1 MNYFKSYKRKKKIP
15 IFSKI
20 LVCAIIFYIVYE
32 IIDISN
38 NKLKGENLE
47 KSMSIENII
56 EQESKII
63 VGISKEYQNFD
74 GSSKIWG
81 SGIIVSKY
89 GYILTNEHISG
100 AMGNFCD
107 IIVDYNKKYK
117 ANVVWSN
124 SELDLA
130 ILKVECNFEQCA
142 VFGDSAQLM
151 IGQNVYTIGNPINM
165 SFQKSVGSG
174 IVSGLN
180 RNLEFEESG
189 KKFYLNNLIQT
200 DAMINPGNSGGALIN
215 EKGEVIGITTIKI
228 SSADFMGFA
237 VPINIVKPVIEKI
250 EKEGSFKEATLKI
263 WCYDKYSINEI
274 EKTVDIKEG
283 ILVAQI
289 EANSNAEKSGLK
301 VGDIIISID
310 AKTINSIE
318 ELKSYIYERY
328 PNDNIIL
335 KIKRN
340 NNIFLVNIKLEEK

>member
-1 MNYFKSYKRKKKIP
+1 MYKNQAP
-15 IFSKI
+15 IKL
-20 LVCAIIFYIVYE
+20 LV
-32 IIDISN
+32 N
-38 NKLKGENLE
+38 
-47 KSMSIENII
+47 
-56 EQESKII
+56 
-63 VGISKEYQNFD
+63 
-74 GSSKIWG
+74 
-81 SGIIVSKY
+81 
-89 GYILTNEHISG
+89 
-100 AMGNFCD
+100 
-107 IIVDYNKKYK
+107 
-117 ANVVWSN
+117 
-124 SELDLA
+124 
-130 ILKVECNFEQCA
+130 
-142 VFGDSAQLM
+142 
-151 IGQNVYTIGNPINM
+151 TIGNPINM

-228 SSADFMGFA
+228 SSADLMGFA

-283 ILVAQI
+283 VLVAQI